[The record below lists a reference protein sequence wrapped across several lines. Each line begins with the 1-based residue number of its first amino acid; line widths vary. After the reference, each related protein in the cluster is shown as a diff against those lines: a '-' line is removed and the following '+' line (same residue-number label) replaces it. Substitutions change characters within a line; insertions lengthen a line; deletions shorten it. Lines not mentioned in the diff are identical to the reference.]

1 MYVYIHITE
10 SLCYTEEVNT
20 TLQSNYMSIKNIKN
34 PEKQESQ
41 WYKSFYLSPSPKAG
55 QLSAATLFA

>member
-41 WYKSFYLSPSPKAG
+41 
-55 QLSAATLFA
+55 